1 MLSVTPGESRI
12 RETLVEYFPHTLCT
26 GGVAVLLKGKR
37 ALIMGVA
44 NKRSLAWGISTAFR
58 REGAELAFTYLND
71 RLKENLDELL
81 DGIGGRDAFPT
92 YPCDVQSDDQLE
104 SCFAALGD
112 RWGRL
117 DVLVHSIAFAD
128 REDLSRPF
136 HEISRKGYALTLDVS
151 AYSLIACARRAAP
164 LMTDARQDGGGGGS
178 IFTLTYN
185 AVERVV
191 SGYNVMAVAKAALET
206 SVRYLAAELG
216 PRQIRVNAIS
226 AGPMKTLASSAVKGI
241 SKLRDLTEEI
251 SPLRRNITQE
261 EVGDVAVF
269 LASDLSRAVTGNTI
283 FVDSGFH
290 VIGVPSIQQE

>member
-1 MLSVTPGESRI
+1 M
-12 RETLVEYFPHTLCT
+12 
-26 GGVAVLLKGKR
+26 LLKGKR

-44 NKRSLAWGISTAFR
+44 NKRSLAWGITTAFQ

-81 DGIGGRDAFPT
+81 DTIGGRAAYPT

-136 HEISRKGYALTLDVS
+136 HEISRAGYALALDVS
-151 AYSLIACARRAAP
+151 AYSLIAAARRAAP
-164 LMTDARQDGGGGGS
+164 MMGHDGESGGS

-226 AGPMKTLASSAVKGI
+226 AGPMKTLAGSAVKGI
-241 SKLRDLTEEI
+241 SKLRDLTAEI

-261 EVGDVAVF
+261 EIGDVAVF

-290 VIGVPSIQQE
+290 VIGVPSSQQE